1 MLKDQLLIF
10 IQTKSFKFNNFGNS
24 FEFLFLYREFCYD
37 SSSRLT
43 EDVMEFI
50 EVSEQ
55 AFAEFTAKQNQIH
68 FQQTVEMGK
77 LQQALGHQIGYYG
90 VLANG
95 ELQTALLVIL
105 SKIKF
110 GYLAEVHGNPYFA
123 EDLSINQFLID
134 NLRNKLKTLGAIK
147 LIIHSNQ
154 MVVQF
159 DDKWTEIEK
168 FQPQLTSFYQSIGL
182 TESHLNDFELGFQ
195 YNYEKNLKSFLDY
208 SAVVK
213 SFKKQARQSI
223 NRAKSFGIKIVELPY
238 ERLAE
243 FKAVVDE
250 AGDRRHFSTRTLH
263 YYQAAFQAYGDKT
276 KFLAAEINFQSY
288 LKQTEQDLQA
298 INAEIDKLTLEIQK
312 QPTEKKQNKLNDIK
326 TFQLKSVEKRQ
337 NEAKELVKQYGEENV
352 ILAVAQF
359 YLMPNEII
367 YMFSGMYDHFRDF
380 SAPFLI
386 QDYMLNYA
394 VNHQIERY
402 NFMGVNSPK
411 DEDQGVLRFKQ
422 NFKGYIWKSS
432 GNYEMIVRPNIYQI
446 TQILKKIIGH

>member
-1 MLKDQLLIF
+1 
-10 IQTKSFKFNNFGNS
+10 
-24 FEFLFLYREFCYD
+24 
-37 SSSRLT
+37 
-43 EDVMEFI
+43 MEFI

-68 FQQTVEMGK
+68 FQQTIEMGK

-123 EDLSINQFLID
+123 EDLKANQFLI
-134 NLRNKLKTLGAIK
+134 NQLKSKLRALGAIK

-154 MVVQF
+154 MVVQY
-159 DDKWTEIEK
+159 DDKWTETEK

-182 TESHLNDFELGFQ
+182 TEAHLNDFELGFQ
-195 YNYEKNLKSFLDY
+195 YNYEKNLSDFSDY
-208 SAVVK
+208 TSAVK

-223 NRAKSFGIKIVELPY
+223 NRAKGFGITIVELPY
-238 ERLAE
+238 ERLDE
-243 FKAVVDE
+243 FKSVVDE
-250 AGDRRHFSTRTLH
+250 AGDRRHFSTRSLH

-288 LKQTEQDLQA
+288 LKQTEADLKQIQSE
-298 INAEIDKLTLEIQK
+298 INRLEVDIQN
-312 QPTEKKQNKLNDIK
+312 QPTEKKRNKLNDIK
-326 TFQLKSVEKRQ
+326 TFQLKSSEKRQ
-337 NEAKELVKQYGEENV
+337 EEAKELVKQYGAKNV

-359 YLMPNEII
+359 YIMPKEII

-411 DEDQGVLRFKQ
+411 DDDQGVLRFKQ
-422 NFKGYIWKSS
+422 NFKGYIWQSS
-432 GNYEMIVRPNIYQI
+432 GNFEMIIRPNVYRL
-446 TQILKKIIGH
+446 TQFLKRIIGH

>member
-1 MLKDQLLIF
+1 
-10 IQTKSFKFNNFGNS
+10 
-24 FEFLFLYREFCYD
+24 
-37 SSSRLT
+37 
-43 EDVMEFI
+43 MEFI

-55 AFAEFTAKQNQIH
+55 AFAEFTAKQTQVH

-110 GYLAEVHGNPYFA
+110 GYLAEAHGNPYFS
-123 EDLSINQFLID
+123 EDLKVNQFLIEQ
-134 NLRNKLKTLGAIK
+134 LKNKLKGLGIIK
-147 LIIHSNQ
+147 LVIHSNQ
-154 MVVQF
+154 MIAEYN
-159 DDKWTEIEK
+159 DKWEEVAT
-168 FQPQLTSFYQSIGL
+168 FQPKLNDFYQSLGL
-182 TESHLNDFELGFQ
+182 KVAVLNDFELGFQ
-195 YNYEKNLKSFLDY
+195 YNYEKNLSNFSDY
-208 SAVVK
+208 ASAVK

-223 NRAKSFGIKIVELPY
+223 NRAKGFGIKIVELPY
-238 ERLAE
+238 ERLAD

-250 AGDRRHFSTRTLH
+250 AGDRRHFSTRSLR
-263 YYQAAFQAYGDKT
+263 YYQSAFQAYGERT

-288 LKQTEQDLQA
+288 LSQTEADLKSIQSE
-298 INAEIDKLTLEIQK
+298 INKLAAEIQK

-326 TFQLKSVEKRQ
+326 TFQLKSAEKRQ
-337 NEAKELVKQYGEENV
+337 AEAKALVKQYGCEDV
-352 ILAVAQF
+352 VLAVAQF
-359 YLMPNEII
+359 YIMPNEII
-367 YMFSGMYDHFRDF
+367 YMFSGMYDHFREF

-422 NFKGYIWKSS
+422 NFKGFIWRSS
-432 GNYEMIVRPNIYQI
+432 GNFEMIVRPNVYRL
-446 TQILKKIIGH
+446 TQLLKKIIGH